1 MKISTPNKPVQTI
14 TNKIKRG
21 NILFTHKLQRREGVW
36 NSSQKSLLIDS
47 LLRGYL
53 INPTYTAIE
62 DGKQYVI
69 DGVQRL
75 YSIASFIAD
84 GYRLS
89 KNLDPIVIDNESYEI
104 AGRKFSRLD
113 EKVQDELMA
122 AQLQVCEITDYT
134 DKDVREMFRRLNS
147 GKPLNAS
154 QKMTPDMSDELSDAI
169 SGLVSHPFF
178 EKTFSPTQLKNSTD
192 LLVVIELLMLTEKG
206 GEQAPVSFRKA
217 DRQKFIASYNDK
229 VNEDTVNR
237 IRQAL
242 DRLDGAF
249 EDSVRLKQT
258 SVPMACYGMYRVLN
272 ENRNAERYL
281 EWLRE
286 FIDSYDSNEEYIR
299 FCNGAGTS
307 SADMVKGRLDYF
319 DNAVNQM

>member
-53 INPTYTAIE
+53 INPTYTVIE

-89 KNLDPIVIDNESYEI
+89 KNLDPIVIDN
-104 AGRKFSRLD
+104 
-113 EKVQDELMA
+113 VQDELMA

>member
-1 MKISTPNKPVQTI
+1 
-14 TNKIKRG
+14 
-21 NILFTHKLQRREGVW
+21 
-36 NSSQKSLLIDS
+36 
-47 LLRGYL
+47 
-53 INPTYTAIE
+53 
-62 DGKQYVI
+62 
-69 DGVQRL
+69 
-75 YSIASFIAD
+75 
-84 GYRLS
+84 
-89 KNLDPIVIDNESYEI
+89 
-104 AGRKFSRLD
+104 
-113 EKVQDELMA
+113 
-122 AQLQVCEITDYT
+122 
-134 DKDVREMFRRLNS
+134 
-147 GKPLNAS
+147 
-154 QKMTPDMSDELSDAI
+154 MSDELSDAI

-229 VNEDTVNR
+229 VNADTVNR

>member
-53 INPTYTAIE
+53 INPTYTVIE

-169 SGLVSHPFF
+169 SGLVSHPF
-178 EKTFSPTQLKNSTD
+178 LKRPFPRRS
-192 LLVVIELLMLTEKG
+192 LKI
-206 GEQAPVSFRKA
+206 R
-217 DRQKFIASYNDK
+217 
-229 VNEDTVNR
+229 R
-237 IRQAL
+237 I
-242 DRLDGAF
+242 
-249 EDSVRLKQT
+249 
-258 SVPMACYGMYRVLN
+258 C
-272 ENRNAERYL
+272 
-281 EWLRE
+281 WL
-286 FIDSYDSNEEYIR
+286 
-299 FCNGAGTS
+299 
-307 SADMVKGRLDYF
+307 
-319 DNAVNQM
+319 